1 MFCRLCGTSFAESNL
16 REGESKQI
24 MDIFDKCRKFTRS
37 LEVKEMGIYPYFRP
51 IASAADTVVTI
62 HGQQLIM
69 IGSNNYLGLTT
80 HPKVKEAAITAV
92 KKYGAGCTGS
102 RFLNG
107 TLDLHIQLEEEL
119 ASFMQ
124 REAALVYST
133 GFQTNLGTL
142 SCIVAKGEYMVTDRS
157 NHASLVDGARLSFGK
172 VVKFDHNDMNDLE
185 RVLSS
190 LEPDASKLIVSDGV
204 FSMEGDIVNLP
215 RLVELAQ
222 KFKARV
228 MIDDAHSIGVLGPSG
243 AGTAEHFGLTD
254 KVDITMGTFSKSF
267 ASIGGFIAADSNVI
281 EYVKHFSREM
291 IFSASIPP
299 ASAASVLAALK
310 IIKEEPERRK
320 RLWAITERMHR
331 ELRGLGFDIGTTQT
345 PIVPVYI
352 GDDVQCFGFWKML
365 TEAGIFANAIIS
377 PAVAPGHALIRT
389 SYTANHT
396 DEQLDR
402 VLSVFASIGKKAGL
416 IAAVA

>member
-1 MFCRLCGTSFAESNL
+1 MFGRLSGTSFAESNL

-80 HPKVKEAAITAV
+80 HPKVKEAAIAAV

-119 ASFMQ
+119 ATFMQ

-267 ASIGGFIAADSNVI
+267 ASIGGFIAADGNVI

-320 RLWAITERMHR
+320 RLWDITERMHR

-352 GDDVQCFGFWKML
+352 GDDVQCFSFWKML

-396 DEQLDR
+396 DEQLDK
-402 VLSVFASIGKKAGL
+402 VLSTFASIGKKAGL